1 MKTVLMLVVH
11 GLTTIARLLG
21 AGSVKTLVAENLLLK
36 QQLLIL
42 NRSRQRSPNLSPV
55 DRCLLGLWS
64 LFLGPRRLV
73 RAAITVRPSTLLNF
87 HACLVRGKYRAL
99 FSPKS
104 RAKPGPKGPS
114 EEVIQ
119 AIIEL
124 KRRNPRFG
132 CPRIALTI
140 SSVFGVDI
148 DKDVVRRVLAKY
160 YRPHP
165 SGDDG
170 PSWLTFIGH
179 MKDSLWS
186 VDLFRCE
193 SIVLKTHWVLVVMD
207 QFTRRIIGF
216 AFHKG
221 ELDGPTICR
230 MLNESISGHGMPKY
244 LSSDNHPLFE
254 YHRWKAN
261 LRVMGVEEIKTV
273 PYAPLSHPFVERLI
287 GTVRR
292 EYLNNILFWTV
303 NDLERKLDDF
313 KIYYNKH
320 RQHRSLGGRTPSE
333 FSGEQSIRRAK
344 LTNFGWVSSCNGLF
358 LTPIA
363 AQPRIR
369 HQHLRSPL
377 SAVDIV
383 QEARF
388 CRSPSCER

>member
-1 MKTVLMLVVH
+1 MKSVFVIVVH

-21 AGSVKTLVAENLLLK
+21 PGGTKSLIAENLLLK

-42 NRSRQRSPNLSPV
+42 NRSRQRSPNLSPI

-73 RAAITVRPSTLLNF
+73 RAAMTVRPSTLLNF

-99 FSPKS
+99 FSPNR

-114 EEVIQ
+114 EAVIQ

-132 CPRIALTI
+132 CPRIALTT
-140 SSVFGVDI
+140 SNVFGVDI
-148 DKDVVRRVLAKY
+148 DKDVVRRVLSKY

-193 SIVLKTHWVLVVMD
+193 SIVLRTHWVLVVMD

-216 AFHKG
+216 AVHNG
-221 ELDGPTICR
+221 VVDGPTICR
-230 MLNESISGHGMPKY
+230 MLNESISGHGTPKY
-244 LSSDNHPLFE
+244 LSSDNDPLFE

-261 LRVMGVEEIKTV
+261 LRMLEVDEIKTV
-273 PYAPLSHPFVERLI
+273 PYVPLSHPFVERLI
-287 GTVRR
+287 GTIRR
-292 EYLNNILFWTV
+292 EYLNHFLFWTAS
-303 NDLERKLDDF
+303 DLKRKLDNF
-313 KIYYNKH
+313 NVYYNTH
-320 RQHRSLGGRTPSE
+320 REHRSLGGRTPSQL
-333 FSGEQSIRRAK
+333 SGDRSIRRAE
-344 LTNFGWVSSCNGLF
+344 LTNFGWMSSCNGLF
-358 LTPIA
+358 QIPIA
-363 AQPRIR
+363 A
-369 HQHLRSPL
+369 
-377 SAVDIV
+377 
-383 QEARF
+383 
-388 CRSPSCER
+388 